1 MSFAPPAVLLSIP
14 KNPAGEI
21 MGGLLITVFVACILY
36 GMTTLQTFIYS
47 QRSNNDSRV
56 LRWLVFAVWVLET
69 LHTAFC
75 IKFIYGYLVS
85 GFGDILNFVRV
96 DWGVGAAVL
105 CSVLV
110 GLCVQGYYIWRVW
123 IVSGKAVMWTIT
135 MVVLTLARIGFG
147 IGSAALSYM
156 IPDWVRLRNLAS
168 GLATVSGGLGC
179 AALVDILVA
188 LTLTFYL
195 KRGTLWETGSFYQQQ
210 SNTMVNKILLYT
222 VNTGALTGTASIA
235 CVIMF
240 AGKKESLLFLGF
252 FAIQTKLYANSF
264 LGSLNARGHI
274 RGTLVSKNRMFNS
287 SGSRGIQ
294 FSLPTAQGPVIE
306 VTRQTIVH
314 ADDRS
319 GEDISGGDGQAF
331 DMKAMQMIK
340 DGELP

>member
-1 MSFAPPAVLLSIP
+1 MSTAQPTALLPKP
-14 KNPAGEI
+14 KNPAEDV
-21 MGGLLITVFVACILY
+21 MGGLLITIFVACILY

-47 QRSNNDSRV
+47 QKSNKDGLFLKS
-56 LRWLVFAVWVLET
+56 LVYAVWFMET

-85 GFGDILNFVRV
+85 GFGDFLNFVRV

-123 IVSGKAVMWTIT
+123 IVSGKAVAWTVTI
-135 MVVLTLARIGFG
+135 VIFTLARIGFG
-147 IGSAALSYM
+147 IGSTALSYM

-168 GLATVSGGLGC
+168 GLTTVSGGLGC

-195 KRGTLWETGSFYQQQ
+195 KRGSLWETGSFYQQQ
-210 SNTMVNKILLYT
+210 SNNMVNKILLYT
-222 VNTGALTGTASIA
+222 VNTGALTGTASMA

-240 AGKKESLLFLGF
+240 ACKKDSLIFLGF

-264 LGSLNARGHI
+264 LGSLNARSHI
-274 RGTLVSKNRMFNS
+274 RSTLVSKTRMFNS
-287 SGSRGIQ
+287 SGSRNIQ
-294 FSLPTAQGPVIE
+294 FSLPTAHGPVIE

-314 ADDRS
+314 ADD
-319 GEDISGGDGQAF
+319 GGTNIAEEDPQDF
-331 DMKAMQMIK
+331 DMKVTHEMK
-340 DGELP
+340 GGELP